1 MVIILVLHGRAK
13 DQILILLLL
22 LLLILVILLEALL
35 FLLLFF
41 LVRCQGFVVMSV
53 RCLLVMH

>member
-13 DQILILLLL
+13 DQILILLL

-41 LVRCQGFVVMSV
+41 LVRCQGFVVKSV